1 MTQRTLHKLSARTV
15 ATATKAGRYGDGG
28 GLYLVVTATGSR
40 KWVFRYTLGGGQRD
54 MGLGAAREVS
64 LAKAR
69 ELAATARGHV
79 QDGRDPLSERKRD
92 RETRKEV
99 PTFGSVADD
108 LVATVTSASKNEK
121 HKAQW
126 KMTLEEY
133 ARPLRSKR
141 VDDITTIDVLNV
153 LKPIWQ
159 EKHETASRLRGRIE
173 RVLDA
178 AKARGLRSGEN
189 PARWRGHLDQLLPN
203 RPQASKG
210 HHAALPYSEIGEFM
224 TNLRTRVSVSAHAL
238 EFTILTAAR
247 TGEAIGARWSEFDL
261 SKKVWT
267 IPAVRMKAGREHQV
281 PLTDRAIE
289 LLVLEAGKDP
299 DADRVIFR
307 GARGRE
313 LTNMAMLE
321 CLRDIRPGVTV
332 HGFRSTFRD
341 WAGDETT
348 FPSDLAEA
356 ALAHAIKDKTEA
368 AYRRSTALERRR
380 ALMTAWESFCNP
392 RTGKVIQLPA
402 RA

>member
-15 ATATKAGRYGDGG
+15 ATATESGRYGDGG
-28 GLYLVVTATGSR
+28 GLYLVVSATGSR

-54 MGLGAAREVS
+54 MGLGAVREVS

-79 QDGRDPLSERKRD
+79 QDGRDPLSERKRS
-92 RETRKEV
+92 REAQREV

-126 KMTLEEY
+126 KMTLKEY
-133 ARPLRSKR
+133 AKPLRGKR
-141 VDDITTIDVLNV
+141 VDDISTIDVLNV
-153 LKPIWQ
+153 LKPLWQ

-189 PARWRGHLDQLLPN
+189 PARWRGHLDQLLPK

-210 HHAALPYSEIGEFM
+210 HHAALPYPEMGAFM
-224 TNLRTRVSVSAHAL
+224 INLRTRRSVSAHAL

-247 TGEAIGARWSEFDL
+247 TGESIGAKWSEFDL
-261 SKKVWT
+261 VKGIWT
-267 IPAVRMKAGREHQV
+267 VPAIRMKAGRGHQV
-281 PLTDRAIE
+281 PLTERAVE
-289 LLVLEAGKDP
+289 LLVLEAGANPDP
-299 DADRVIFR
+299 DSIVFR
-307 GARGRE
+307 GARGRG

-321 CLRDIRPGVTV
+321 CLRDIWP
-332 HGFRSTFRD
+332 
-341 WAGDETT
+341 
-348 FPSDLAEA
+348 
-356 ALAHAIKDKTEA
+356 
-368 AYRRSTALERRR
+368 RRR
-380 ALMTAWESFCNP
+380 
-392 RTGKVIQLPA
+392 
-402 RA
+402 